1 MRDVSFSFT
10 VFGVMPATQ
19 GSKKY
24 VGTRRTAAGNNIPLI
39 VESHPGLPRFRSAV
53 ADACREAMLQ
63 FDDFVVFDGAVKV
76 TAIFYLPKA
85 KSMRAEYPINQRSG
99 DLDKYLRALLDAIT
113 KAGAWVDDSLVVE
126 VEAYKLYASGEPGV
140 AVTVKSL

>member
-1 MRDVSFSFT
+1 MAKSRFSFT
-10 VFGVMPATQ
+10 VFGVVPATQ

-24 VGTRRTAAGNNIPLI
+24 VGTRRTASGNNIPLI
-39 VESHPGLPRFRSAV
+39 VESHPGLPKFRSAV
-53 ADACREAMLQ
+53 SDACREAMLQ
-63 FDDFVVFDGAVKV
+63 VEGFEVFEGAVKV

-85 KSMRAEYPINQRSG
+85 KSVRAEYPINQRSG

-126 VEAYKLYASGEPGV
+126 VEAYKLYASGDAGV
-140 AVTVKSL
+140 AVTINSL

>member
-1 MRDVSFSFT
+1 MQKNSFSFT

-39 VESHPGLPRFRSAV
+39 VESHPGLPKFRSAV
-53 ADACREAMLQ
+53 ADACREAMQ
-63 FDDFVVFDGAVKV
+63 GFEGFEVFEGAVKV

-85 KSMRAEYPINQRSG
+85 KSVRAEYPINQRSG
-99 DLDKYLRALLDAIT
+99 DLDKYLRALLDSIT

-126 VEAYKLYASGEPGV
+126 VEAYKLYATGEPGV
-140 AVTVKSL
+140 AVTIKSL